1 MVLFKASRDNGAGL
15 ISSTCFAMLIASQKG
30 STSDIKD
37 LFILLLEASIEYK
50 RSVRKLEAQLKS
62 KFIDLKVIR
71 NLFRSEFSRATE
83 SYYSTIWLSN
93 SLQQGYGP
101 FSLFK
106 TRTRP

>member
-30 STSDIKD
+30 STSDVKD

-50 RSVRKLEAQLKS
+50 RSVRKLEAQVKS
-62 KFIDLKVIR
+62 KFMDLKVIR

-83 SYYSTIWLSN
+83 SYYNTIWLSN
-93 SLQQGYGP
+93 SLQQRYGP

-106 TRTRP
+106 ARTRP